1 MRYCS
6 LALFAPLGAAL
17 GQQPSCRAHVDSLS
31 NAVDSAIVKSMAE
44 YSVPGAALAV
54 VRDGKIVQL
63 RGYGCANV
71 EKNVAVDPE
80 RTVFHVASVSK
91 PFVSLAVV
99 QLAAKGSVDV
109 HADVNRYLRTM
120 QVPNGWGRPI
130 TLHDLLTHTAGLEES
145 VVGYAARTPADIRP
159 LGEFLAAKLPKRGW
173 PPGDVTGYSNYGYAL
188 AGYVVEQVTGK
199 SFVDYERDAILSP
212 LGMTRSSFT
221 QPIPSELERDAAIS
235 YRCLTASCVPIP
247 PDYRSAYPP
256 GGLVTTASDMSRFL
270 LAQLGDSVNG
280 TRVLSDSLLR
290 LMDERAFT
298 HDSSLA
304 GLTYGYSED
313 NLLGVRSLSHAGGA
327 SGYTSFVVLVPTQRF
342 GVFLVAN
349 GGGTRFG
356 AETLDAVAKAWMPAP
371 ALVAQNVSVSGISPV
386 DPAGAYRLTRYA
398 HRGLENL
405 PMLFNGQLHVA
416 RVSRD
421 TIAIIGLGDANGR
434 YVAVAN
440 NRWQRVGGSER
451 VAVRVANGKV
461 THFFGP
467 QSFFGT
473 RFPGA
478 FEKLAWYDEP
488 GFLNEALSYV
498 IAIPMIALL
507 AWPIVAA
514 IVWLVRRRTRL
525 VTRIRQPLGGN
536 WRGLAVAAAVAFT
549 ALGLWFGFGLIA
561 ASNRAAERGGGELV
575 YGLPTAMRVLSY
587 APGVIAVITI
597 VMVVATVL
605 AWRRRWWSLPGLVMF
620 SVITLNAIAFVA
632 ILVRWGYFPVA
643 TG

>member
-1 MRYCS
+1 
-6 LALFAPLGAAL
+6 
-17 GQQPSCRAHVDSLS
+17 VDSAA
-31 NAVDSAIVKSMAE
+31 NAVDSAIVKSMRE
-44 YSVPGAALAV
+44 NSVPGAALGV

-63 RGYGCANV
+63 RGYGCANI

-99 QLAAKGSVDV
+99 QLATKGTVDL
-109 HADVNRYLRTM
+109 HTDVNRYLRTM
-120 QVPNGWGRPI
+120 QVPDGWGRPI
-130 TLHDLLTHTAGLEES
+130 TLHNLLTHTAGLEES

-173 PPGDVTGYSNYGYAL
+173 APGDVTSYSNYGYAL
-188 AGYVVEQVTGK
+188 AGYVVESVTGK
-199 SFVDYERDAILSP
+199 PFADYERDEILTP
-212 LGMTRSSFT
+212 LGMTRSSFV
-221 QPIPSELERDAAIS
+221 QPMPSELERDAAIS
-235 YRCLTASCVPIP
+235 YRCLTVSCVPIT

-270 LAQLGDSVNG
+270 IAALGDFVG
-280 TRVLSDSLLR
+280 GKRVLSDSVLR
-290 LMDERAFT
+290 LMYERQFT
-298 HDSSLA
+298 HDSSLT
-304 GLTYGYSED
+304 GLTYGFAED
-313 NLLGVRSLSHAGGA
+313 ALLGVRSLSHAGGA
-327 SGYTSFVVLVPTQRF
+327 SGYTSFVVLVPTQKF

-356 AETLDAVAKAWMPAP
+356 AETLDAVARAWMPVP
-371 ALVAQNVSVSGISPV
+371 AVVVQNVTVAGTDPV
-386 DPAGAYRLTRYA
+386 DPTGAYRITRYA

-405 PMLFNGQLHVA
+405 PMLFNGQLHVT

-421 TIAIIGLGDANGR
+421 TIEVVGLGDANGR
-434 YVAVAN
+434 YVATASTE
-440 NRWQRVGGSER
+440 WQRAGGADR
-451 VAVRVANGKV
+451 VAVRVADGKV

-498 IAIPMIALL
+498 IAIPLLALL
-507 AWPIVAA
+507 CWPIVAGV
-514 IVWLVRRRTRL
+514 VWLVRRRTRL
-525 VTRIRQPLGGN
+525 VTQLREPLGTK
-536 WRGLAVAAAVAFT
+536 WRGVAIAAAVAFT
-549 ALGLWFGFGLIA
+549 ALGIGFGFGVIA

-575 YGLPTAMRVLSY
+575 YGLPPMMRVLAY
-587 APGVIAVITI
+587 APGVIAAITV
-597 VMVVATVL
+597 VMLVATVI
-605 AWRRRWWSLPGLVMF
+605 AWRRRWWSIPGLVLF
-620 SVITLNAIAFVA
+620 SVITLNAVAFVA